1 MLPSQFMR
9 LGDSLDMKCANL
21 AIAYEG
27 YLNKK
32 SEGKHKDRLDHGYS
46 TQDLQTM
53 LNTVKERKG
62 GGKNNKK

>member
-21 AIAYEG
+21 SLAYEL

-32 SEGKHKDRLDHGYS
+32 KEGGVKDKLEHGYS
-46 TQDLQTM
+46 THDLQNM
-53 LNTVKERKG
+53 VQQVKERKR
-62 GGKNNKK
+62 GKQS